1 LSVLDD
7 LLERGTGQLRCGGIE
22 SARLEAR
29 LLLAAVL
36 GVTQEELIAGQGI
49 PNPQAMM
56 GYETVLRR
64 RLAREPLAYILG
76 LKEFWSL
83 AFAVGPG
90 VLIPRPETELLVEE
104 ALRSFP
110 DKDAQLDVLDLGTGS
125 GCLLL
130 SFLSERTGAQGIGVD
145 ISNDAL
151 AYAADNAQ
159 QLGLSDRTGFRH
171 GRWAAGLREGFDIV
185 LINPP
190 YIVHEDIAKLQPE
203 VAYYEPS
210 AALSGGADGLVAYR
224 EIAGS
229 LPQAMRPGGR
239 AFIEIGQGQADAVGE
254 IFASVGLTPVRAV
267 PDLAGIP
274 RCMVLE
280 PRLR

>member
-7 LLERGTGQLRCGGIE
+7 LLERGTAQLRRGGIE

-36 GVTQEELIAGQGI
+36 GVTQEELIAGQGV

-76 LKEFWSL
+76 VKEFWSL
-83 AFAVGPG
+83 PFAVGPG

-104 ALRSFP
+104 ALRCFP
-110 DKDAQLDVLDLGTGS
+110 DRDAELEVLDLGTGS

-130 SFLSERTGAQGIGVD
+130 SFLSERPGAQGIGVD
-145 ISNDAL
+145 SSNDAL
-151 AYAADNAQ
+151 AYAAHNAEK
-159 QLGLSDRTGFRH
+159 LGLSFRTAFRH
-171 GRWAAGLREGFDIV
+171 GRWAEDLRDRFDIV
-185 LINPP
+185 FINPP

-203 VAYYEPS
+203 VAYYEPGG
-210 AALSGGADGLVAYR
+210 ALSGGADGLAAYR
-224 EIAGS
+224 QIAGS

-254 IFASVGLTPVRAV
+254 IFAGVGLTLVRAA

-274 RCMVLE
+274 RCIVLE